1 MEWMISY
8 QNRNVFLYC
17 PLCSA
22 KALKAHKKHAFYCPD
37 CGLVFY
43 LNVATAVVALIRDPE
58 GRLVVAVRGR
68 KPKQGMLDMP
78 GGFVDPGET
87 AEEALKRE
95 VREELG
101 VEIESLEYFGS
112 APNKYLYKGVHYATE
127 DLAFVCRV
135 GDLSGIQAGDDIQ
148 ELLFLRPEEL
158 LPFYLKCLSLW
169 VIQGLF
175 TRESWQAVWFRSW
188 KPVPGEL

>member
-8 QNRNVFLYC
+8 QNRNVFMYC

-22 KALKAHKKHAFYCPD
+22 KALKAHKKNAFYCPD

-43 LNVATAVVALIRDPE
+43 LNVATAVVALIQDSQ
-58 GRLVVAVRGR
+58 GRLVVTVRGQ

-78 GGFVDPGET
+78 GGFVDPGES
-87 AEEALKRE
+87 AEEAVRRE

-101 VEIESLEYFGS
+101 VDVEETEYFGS

-127 DLAFVCRV
+127 DLAFVCKV
-135 GDLSGIQAGDDIQ
+135 NDLSGMQAGDDVKEIY
-148 ELLFLRPEEL
+148 LL
-158 LPFYLKCLSLW
+158 K
-169 VIQGLF
+169 
-175 TRESWQAVWFRSW
+175 
-188 KPVPGEL
+188 PGEIEMDKFAFESVKGFLTKYLDR

>member
-22 KALKAHKKHAFYCPD
+22 RALKAHKKHAFYCPE

-43 LNVATAVVALIRDPE
+43 LNVAAAVLALITDAQ
-58 GRLVVAVRGR
+58 GRLVVTVRGH
-68 KPKQGMLDMP
+68 KPKEGMLDMP

-87 AEEALKRE
+87 AEEALRRE
-95 VREELG
+95 VLEELG
-101 VEIESLEYFGS
+101 VQVDTLDYFGS

-127 DLAFVCRV
+127 DLAFVCTV
-135 GDLSGIQAGDDIQ
+135 KDLSAMAAGDDVKEI
-148 ELLFLRPEEL
+148 LFLKPEEIDL
-158 LPFYLKCLSLW
+158 EQFAFESVQEFLRKYLD
-169 VIQGLF
+169 
-175 TRESWQAVWFRSW
+175 R
-188 KPVPGEL
+188 